1 GRLTSAQRFLYDSL
15 EANPKL
21 PIHPLF
27 LRRAAEA
34 VRGDSVWLNLDTI
47 VESILDTSIPVSRS
61 VRMWLNRIVA
71 TEDQLFEDA
80 DYERVRTESTR
91 INPGETIVLGFDGG
105 KTDDSTAIVAIRIED
120 HTAQLMRIWQRPEG
134 VAGKGWKVDTE
145 AVDEAIREIMEAYN
159 VVGFYSDLHPWQSY
173 VDAWNRDFGE
183 ELVVK
188 SSAKNAI
195 AWDMSGSQKR
205 STQANEALVDAFLE
219 GTIRIVHSAT
229 FRSHIL
235 NTYRRENNF
244 GVS

>member
-1 GRLTSAQRFLYDSL
+1 
-15 EANPKL
+15 
-21 PIHPLF
+21 
-27 LRRAAEA
+27 
-34 VRGDSVWLNLDTI
+34 
-47 VESILDTSIPVSRS
+47 
-61 VRMWLNRIVA
+61 
-71 TEDQLFEDA
+71 
-80 DYERVRTESTR
+80 
-91 INPGETIVLGFDGG
+91 
-105 KTDDSTAIVAIRIED
+105 
-120 HTAQLMRIWQRPEG
+120 
-134 VAGKGWKVDTE
+134 
-145 AVDEAIREIMEAYN
+145 DEAIREIMEAYN

-244 GVS
+244 GVSFGKESRESTRKVDAYAALMLAHECLRDYFSGKKPETPRTGMGWFL